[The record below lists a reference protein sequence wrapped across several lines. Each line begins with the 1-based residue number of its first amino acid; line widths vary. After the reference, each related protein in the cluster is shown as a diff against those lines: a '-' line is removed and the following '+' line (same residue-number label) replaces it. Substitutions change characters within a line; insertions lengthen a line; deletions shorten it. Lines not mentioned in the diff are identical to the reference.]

1 MKTSIFAAF
10 AIAFAAQTASAQPET
25 FEAVSK
31 KTVNGETHIKAVNGD
46 RTANVRV
53 SADGNISGTIDGKP
67 VKVFLV
73 GELAKAPAQELA
85 KVQAQEPAKAAPAL
99 NNQFRAVSET
109 VVNGETLIKAVRLDG
124 KQTANLRITKA
135 GLITAEVEGRPVKA
149 VLKTN

>member
-1 MKTSIFAAF
+1 MKTSIFAVF

-73 GELAKAPAQELA
+73 GELA

>member
-1 MKTSIFAAF
+1 MKTTIIAAL
-10 AIAFAAQTASAQPET
+10 AIAFAAQTASAEPET

-31 KTVNGETHIKAVNGD
+31 KTVNGETHIKAVKGD
-46 RTANVRV
+46 RTASVRV
-53 SADGNISGTIDGKP
+53 SADGDVSGTVDGKP

-73 GELAKAPAQELA
+73 GELAKAP
-85 KVQAQEPAKAAPAL
+85 VQEPAKAAPAPS
-99 NNQFRAVSET
+99 NQFRAVSEKI
-109 VVNGETLIKAVRLDG
+109 VNGETLIRAVRLDG

>member
-1 MKTSIFAAF
+1 MKTSILAAL
-10 AIAFAAQTASAQPET
+10 AIAFAAQSASAQPET

-31 KTVNGETHIKAVNGD
+31 KTVNGETQIKAVSGD

-53 SADGNISGTIDGKP
+53 SADGNVSGTVDGKP

-73 GELAKAPAQELA
+73 GELAKVPAQEP
-85 KVQAQEPAKAAPAL
+85 VKAASAPS
-99 NNQFRAVSET
+99 NQFRAVSEK